1 MMGWLEDKKAAE
13 ERKRP
18 KPKPKKK
25 APKKGKK

>member
-13 ERKRP
+13 ERSKP